1 MKNQTARTYLLL
13 GIALILFASAE
24 LFFAPGTYKDIC
36 NGASAGFG
44 LAGCISF
51 VMLLM
56 DNFKKR

>member
-24 LFFAPGTYKDIC
+24 LFVAPGKIQDFM
-36 NGASAGFG
+36 NGGSAGFA

-51 VMLLM
+51 VMLLVE
-56 DNFKKR
+56 NFKKR